1 MKQSIILLVFL
12 MLAVG
17 CDESSP
23 SRSLDSTRDDVDAQ
37 VAMVDGAVQVAQLVI
52 NEVVYTPAEG
62 EVDWIEFMAIGDG
75 EVNLSE
81 YRFVDDKDDREAV
94 QLPDLVL
101 ESGGFYVMTR
111 GEGPLRFN
119 FGLGQSDGVRL
130 SRMDTVVDRIDWGRN
145 DAQEGQGYGRL
156 PDGVGEWTTT
166 VPTPGAANVAAEV
179 MGPTELSLFSQD
191 QVISVELLLSDAA
204 WQAIRSDPLAEE
216 YQTGSIVIDGQQTDD
231 VAIRVKGNSTLN
243 SVARSPSDRYSF
255 KVDINRNVSGQTID
269 GIKKLNF
276 NNGFK
281 DPTLMREHLGYDLI
295 ERAGMYA
302 SKTSFVDLSVAGQH
316 MGVYTMVEQVDDDYL
331 QRHFGEDGGDLYKPE
346 MPAGRLTYLGDSI
359 EDYRAIGVKNNE
371 DSTDHEAFLRFIA
384 VLNGEQDG
392 QLDDVLNV
400 DAVLRNLALNTV
412 MVNLDSYLGMGHNF
426 YLYEQDG
433 RFLDLPW
440 DLNETYGNFTCS
452 CNRDGLI
459 NLKIDEPTCG
469 PIADRPL
476 VATLLNNPSYLERYH
491 DIIEELIEGPAS
503 ADAMSTIIDETAQ
516 LIRPFVEQDTTKFF
530 STADF
535 ERGLTDDVSSGRG
548 GGAWGL
554 KSFIRDRNNAIRR
567 QLGGMDPSTNGG
579 NGNCASRNGGMMGQ
593 SDGAQCPPCGDGI
606 CDNFETRNPEVCPR
620 DCREPP
626 ANGDWCG
633 DGICDALE
641 NCEQNCPIDCQN

>member
-1 MKQSIILLVFL
+1 MLLAGLSI
-12 MLAVG
+12 AVG
-17 CDESSP
+17 CDESTP
-23 SRSLDSTRDDVDAQ
+23 ARSMDNASDVADAQ
-37 VAMVDGAVQVAQLVI
+37 VVMVDGALQVAQLAI
-52 NEVVYTPAEG
+52 NEVLFAPTEG
-62 EVDWIEFMAIGDG
+62 EVDWIEFVAIGDG
-75 EVNLSE
+75 EVNLSD
-81 YRFVDDKDDREAV
+81 YTFVDDKDDREPV

-101 ESGGFYVMTR
+101 VSGDFYVISR
-111 GEGPLRFN
+111 GDGPLQFS

-130 SRMDTVVDRIDWGRN
+130 SKMSAVVDRIDWQDGA
-145 DAQEGQGYGRL
+145 AQDGQGYGRL
-156 PDGVGEWTTT
+156 PDGVGEWMAT

-179 MGPTELSLFSQD
+179 VAQPDTGLFQQG
-191 QVISVELLLSDAA
+191 QVISVELVLSDAA

-216 YQTGSIVIDGQQTDD
+216 YQTGSIIIDGQQTDD

-281 DPTLMREHLGYDLI
+281 DPTLMREHLGYGLI
-295 ERAGMYA
+295 DRAGMYA
-302 SKTSFVDLSVAGQH
+302 SKTVFVDLSVAGQH
-316 MGVYTMVEQVDDDYL
+316 MGVYTMVEQVDDEYL
-331 QRHFGEDGGDLYKPE
+331 KRHFDDAEGDLYKPE
-346 MPAGRLTYLGDSI
+346 MPAGLLTYLGDSI
-359 EDYRAIGVKNNE
+359 DDYRAVGVKNNE
-371 DSTDHEAFLRFIA
+371 DSTDHSSFLRFIA
-384 VLNGEQDG
+384 ILNGEQDG

-400 DAVLRNLALNTV
+400 DAVLRNLALNVV

-426 YLYEQDG
+426 YLYEHDD

-452 CNRDGLI
+452 CNRDGLV

-469 PIADRPL
+469 SIGERPL
-476 VATLLNNPSYLERYH
+476 VAVLLSNPTYVERYH
-491 DIIEELIEGPAS
+491 AILQDLIDGPAS
-503 ADAMSTIIDETAQ
+503 AEAMNPIIDETAE
-516 LIRPFVEQDTTKFF
+516 LIRPFVQQDNTKFF

-535 ERGLTDDVSSGRG
+535 ERGLTEDVPGGRG

-567 QLGGMDPSTNGG
+567 QLNGVDPSTNGG
-579 NGNCASRNGGMMGQ
+579 NGNCSNGNAGMMGNQ
-593 SDGAQCPPCGDGI
+593 GNGQCPPCGDGV
-606 CDNFETRNPEVCPR
+606 CDNFETQNPEVCPR
-620 DCREPP
+620 DCSEPP

-641 NCEQNCPIDCQN
+641 NCDRSCPADCQN